1 MNVVS
6 KGNDGRQCI
15 APQCTRA
22 RARSRTAPARIVKAT
37 RRWVGTPYHD
47 QASVRG
53 VGCDCL
59 GLLRGVWREFVGPE
73 PMPVPPYSRDWGEAG
88 PVEVLAEA
96 ARAAMIE
103 LDVSDARTGDV
114 ILFRMRAGAIA
125 KHCGILSGGYK
136 FIHAY
141 ERTGVIE
148 ESLTAAWQRRVAYA
162 FRFPDPVK
170 RKI

>member
-1 MNVVS
+1 MS
-6 KGNDGRQCI
+6 HSQTT
-15 APQCTRA
+15 Q
-22 RARSRTAPARIVKAT
+22 ARIVKAA
-37 RRWVGTPYHD
+37 RRWIGTPYHD

-59 GLLRGVWREFVGPE
+59 GLLRGVWRDVVGPE

-88 PVEVLAEA
+88 PFEVLAQA
-96 ARAAMIE
+96 ARVAMQE
-103 LDVSDARTGDV
+103 LDVSEARTGDV

-125 KHCGILSGGYK
+125 KHVGILSGQSR

-148 ESLTAAWQRRVAYA
+148 EYLTPTWQRRIAFA
-162 FRFPDPVK
+162 FRFPV
-170 RKI
+170 R

>member
-1 MNVVS
+1 MEETS
-6 KGNDGRQCI
+6 Q
-15 APQCTRA
+15 
-22 RARSRTAPARIVKAT
+22 SAPARIVKAA
-37 RRWVGTPYHD
+37 RRWIGTPYHD

-59 GLLRGVWREFVGPE
+59 GLLRGVWRDIVGPE
-73 PMPVPPYSRDWGEAG
+73 PMPVPSYSRDWGEAG

-96 ARAAMIE
+96 ARIAMQE
-103 LDVSDARTGDV
+103 LDVPDARTGDV

-125 KHCGILSGGYK
+125 KHVGILSGTARGAHSHRGGRSR

-148 ESLTAAWQRRVAYA
+148 EHLTPAWQRRIAFA
-162 FRFPDPVK
+162 FRFPV
-170 RKI
+170 R

>member
-1 MNVVS
+1 MS
-6 KGNDGRQCI
+6 
-15 APQCTRA
+15 
-22 RARSRTAPARIVKAT
+22 RSRTAPARIVKAT
-37 RRWVGTPYHD
+37 RRWIGTPYHD

-59 GLLRGVWREFVGPE
+59 GLLRGVWRDYVGPE
-73 PMPVPPYSRDWGEAG
+73 PMPIPPYSRDWGEAG

-103 LDVSDARTGDV
+103 LDVAEARTGDV

-125 KHCGILSGGYK
+125 KHCGILSGKDRSGRSHR

-148 ESLTAAWQRRVAYA
+148 ERLTQTWQRRIAFA
-162 FRFPDPVK
+162 FRFPDLVK
-170 RKI
+170 RKT

>member
-1 MNVVS
+1 MS
-6 KGNDGRQCI
+6 HS
-15 APQCTRA
+15 PT
-22 RARSRTAPARIVKAT
+22 TPARIVRAA
-37 RRWVGTPYHD
+37 RRWIGTPYHD

-59 GLLRGVWREFVGPE
+59 GLLRGVWRDVVGPE

-96 ARAAMIE
+96 ARAAMQE
-103 LDVSDARTGDV
+103 LDVSEIRTGDV

-125 KHCGILSGGYK
+125 KHVGILSGTACSADPHHSGRSSRSARSH

-148 ESLTAAWQRRVAYA
+148 EHLTPAWQRRIAFA
-162 FRFPDPVK
+162 FRFPV
-170 RKI
+170 R